1 MNRSMT
7 ERYRFDA
14 DGNLIIKRE
23 AVLDDHLDACH
34 ALRQNGN
41 ETGKFRKGF
50 MHHVAS
56 IPPIVAME
64 LLKEGID
71 IFNLNEDMKKR
82 LFQKLNLEMP
92 KLKTVNARL

>member
-1 MNRSMT
+1 MRGLT

-14 DGNLIIKRE
+14 DNNLIIKRE

-34 ALRQNGN
+34 ALQQSGD
-41 ETGKFRKGF
+41 EFGKFRHAS
-50 MHHVAS
+50 MHRVAS
-56 IPPIVAME
+56 IPAIVALE
-64 LLKEGID
+64 LRNEGID
-71 IFNLNEDMKKR
+71 IFNLNEDTKKR

>member
-14 DGNLIIKRE
+14 DNNLIIKRE
-23 AVLDDHLDACH
+23 AVLDDHLDACQ
-34 ALRQNGN
+34 ALRNNGP
-41 ETGKFRKGF
+41 EFGKFGRGF

-56 IPPIVAME
+56 IPPIVALE
-64 LLKEGID
+64 LRKEGID
-71 IFNLNEDMKKR
+71 IFNLNDDMKKR